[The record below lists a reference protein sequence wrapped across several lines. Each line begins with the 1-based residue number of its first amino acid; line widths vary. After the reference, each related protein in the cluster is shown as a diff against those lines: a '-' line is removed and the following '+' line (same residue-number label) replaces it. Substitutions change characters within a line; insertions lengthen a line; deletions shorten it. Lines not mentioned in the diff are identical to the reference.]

1 MVGKQ
6 HSSDYILSAINH
18 YKKTGNY
25 SETCAVFDS
34 CNLSMGTENM
44 DAFKARCYPN

>member
-18 YKKTGNY
+18 YKKNGNY
-25 SETCAVFDS
+25 
-34 CNLSMGTENM
+34 TENI
-44 DAFKARCYPN
+44 NI